1 MEKMENFLPIHQNI
15 RQKLDYFY
23 QQNKIPHIIFHGS
36 SGSGKKT
43 LVYEFLYKIYRNDKQ
58 IIKNNVMF
66 VNCCHGKGIKFIR
79 EELKFFAKTNLQTNA
94 GVKFK
99 SIVLFNADSLTTD
112 AQSALRRCIELFSY
126 NTRFFIIVENKSKL
140 LNPILSRFCE
150 IYVPEYLENG
160 KIVNLQQYVLNK
172 KIDLSSIEKTK
183 REFIK
188 SIMDPVEYNTSYEN
202 LTGISDIIYEKGYS
216 CLDLIEYI
224 QTNEKWSGEERS
236 KILMCFHKI
245 KSEYRCEKLL
255 ILYILDFIFKG
266 LRDNIYGNE
275 RQLIDIGFL

>member
-1 MEKMENFLPIHQNI
+1 MENLLPIHQNI

-43 LVYEFLYKIYRNDKQ
+43 LVYEFLYKIYKNDKQ

-79 EELKFFAKTNLQTNA
+79 EDLKFFAKTNLQTNS

-99 SIVLFNADSLTTD
+99 SIVLFNADSLTND

-172 KIDLSSIEKTK
+172 KINTSSLELTK
-183 REFIK
+183 RNFIQK
-188 SIMDPVEYNTSYEN
+188 IMEQVNTETAYEN
-202 LTGISDIIYEKGYS
+202 LVEISNAIYEKGYS
-216 CLDLIEYI
+216 CLDLIEYFRS
-224 QTNEKWSGEERS
+224 NSEKWSGEERA
-236 KILMCFHKI
+236 KIMMCFHKI

-255 ILYILDFIFKG
+255 MLYMLDFVFKG
-266 LRDNIYGNE
+266 GIIEPRELV
-275 RQLIDIGFL
+275 DIGFL